1 MSSKCPAS
9 VLQVSASVSQ
19 VSHKSLT
26 SVPQVPRK
34 CLASVSQ
41 VSRKCQTS
49 RECIGETSIVYAHI
63 SRVPLSSACTW
74 DRFGPRQEPLNSSDA
89 CESASATCELID
101 TRRPMAYLMQYVRSF
116 RLFLSQKTV
125 QRCRSRTGAMSTHY
139 VSVLSITQRRLHL
152 GILRTTH
159 HVSAYYVS
167 SAESPPEKAMYYALR
182 IRIMYQEPK
191 AAGEG
196 YLLRIT
202 YPH

>member
-1 MSSKCPAS
+1 MSRKSLAS
-9 VLQVSASVSQ
+9 VL
-19 VSHKSLT
+19 
-26 SVPQVPRK
+26 
-34 CLASVSQ
+34 Q

-49 RECIGETSIVYAHI
+49 RECIGETTLSMHM
-63 SRVPLSSACTW
+63 SKVPLSSACTW
-74 DRFGPRQEPLNSSDA
+74 DGFGPRQEPLNSSGA

-101 TRRPMAYLMQYVRSF
+101 TRRPMACLMQYVRSF

-125 QRCRSRTGAMSTHY
+125 QRCRSRTGAVSTHY